1 VKSGVIRCFRNT
13 GAKLQRADPDD
24 GGTSRYDQAVE
35 QAIAAAES
43 VTVGPGSEEGRHIG
57 PAVSE
62 AQFDK
67 IQG

>member
-1 VKSGVIRCFRNT
+1 
-13 GAKLQRADPDD
+13 
-24 GGTSRYDQAVE
+24 VE

-43 VTVGPGSEEGRHIG
+43 VTVGPASEEGRHIG